1 MTLAARFTLRRG
13 TFESTID
20 LTVGDDEV
28 VAVLGPN
35 GAGKSTLIRVV
46 AGLEAIDDGMVSI
59 DGRVLDD
66 PEKSVFVDAADR
78 GVGVVFQS
86 HLLFDHLSV
95 EDNVAFGLRARG
107 VRRRES
113 RAQIREVLRRFD
125 LLDLA
130 PRAPRTLSGGQSQRV
145 ALARALVTSPSVLLL
160 DEPTAA
166 LDVSTRREVRRE
178 LRRHLTEYG
187 GSTIL
192 VTHDPLDAYTL
203 ADRIVVLENG
213 MITQMGKV
221 DEITSRPRTR
231 YVAELVGN
239 NLVIGVATGT
249 TITSETGVQLGVA
262 ESWNGPVLA
271 TIRPQAVTISRTPDA
286 LTSSR
291 NSWPMRITGIES
303 SGERARVHLAGPLD
317 LVGEITDRAVEAL
330 GLRIGDEVTASVK
343 ATEIE
348 VYER

>member
-1 MTLAARFTLRRG
+1 MTLATRFTLRRG
-13 TFESTID
+13 AFESTID
-20 LTVGDDEV
+20 LEVGDDEV
-28 VAVLGPN
+28 VAILGPN
-35 GAGKSTLIRVV
+35 GAGKSTLIRVI
-46 AGLEAIDDGMVSI
+46 AGLEAVDTGVVRIDDH
-59 DGRVLDD
+59 VLDD
-66 PEKSVFVDAADR
+66 PASSVFVDAAER
-78 GVGVVFQS
+78 GVGVVFQD

-107 VRRRES
+107 VGRRES
-113 RAQIREVLRRFD
+113 RERIGDVLRRFD

-130 PRAPRTLSGGQSQRV
+130 TRAPRTLSGGQSQRV
-145 ALARALVTSPSVLLL
+145 ALARALVTSPQVLLL
-160 DEPTAA
+160 DEPLAA

-178 LRRHLTEYG
+178 LRHHLAEYG

-213 MITQMGKV
+213 TITQMGRI
-221 DEITSRPRTR
+221 DEITTRPRTR

-239 NLVIGVATGT
+239 NLVIGSARGT
-249 TITSETGVQLGVA
+249 TITSDAGVELSVA
-262 ESWNGPVLA
+262 DSWNGPV
-271 TIRPQAVTISRTPDA
+271 SRTPDA

-291 NSWPMRITGIES
+291 NSWPMRITGFES
-303 SGERARVHLAGPLD
+303 SGERVRVHLAGPLD
-317 LVGEITDRAVEAL
+317 LVAEITARAVEAL
-330 GLRIGDEVTASVK
+330 GLQIGDTVSASVK

>member
-1 MTLAARFTLRRG
+1 MTLATRFTLRRG

-20 LTVGDDEV
+20 LEVGDDEV
-28 VAVLGPN
+28 VAILGPN
-35 GAGKSTLIRVV
+35 GAGKSTLIRVI
-46 AGLEAIDDGMVSI
+46 AGLEAIDSGVVRI
-59 DGRVLDD
+59 DDHVLDD
-66 PEKSVFVDAADR
+66 PASSVFVDAAER
-78 GVGVVFQS
+78 GVGVVFQD

-107 VRRRES
+107 VGRRES
-113 RAQIREVLRRFD
+113 RERIRDVLRRFD

-130 PRAPRTLSGGQSQRV
+130 DRAPRTLSGGQSQRV
-145 ALARALVTSPSVLLL
+145 ALARALVTSPPVLLL
-160 DEPTAA
+160 DEPLAA
-166 LDVSTRREVRRE
+166 LDVSTRRDVRRE
-178 LRRHLTEYG
+178 LRHHLAEYG

-203 ADRIVVLENG
+203 ADRIVVLEHG
-213 MITQMGKV
+213 TITQTGTI
-221 DEITSRPRTR
+221 DEITTRPRTR

-239 NLVIGVATGT
+239 NLVIGSARGT
-249 TITSETGVQLGVA
+249 TITSDAGVELSVA

-271 TIRPQAVTISRTPDA
+271 TIRPQAVTVSRTPDA

-291 NSWPMRITGIES
+291 NSWPMRITGFES
-303 SGERARVHLAGPLD
+303 SGERVRVHLAGPLD
-317 LVGEITDRAVEAL
+317 LVAEITTRAVEAL
-330 GLRIGDEVTASVK
+330 GLQIGDAVSASVK

>member
-1 MTLAARFTLRRG
+1 MTLATQFTLRRG

-20 LTVGDDEV
+20 LEVGDDEV
-28 VAVLGPN
+28 VAILGPN
-35 GAGKSTLIRVV
+35 GAGKSTLIRVI
-46 AGLEAIDDGMVSI
+46 AGLEAIDSGVVRI
-59 DGRVLDD
+59 DDHVLDD
-66 PEKSVFVDAADR
+66 PASSVFVDAAER
-78 GVGVVFQS
+78 GVGVVFQD

-107 VRRRES
+107 VGRRES
-113 RAQIREVLRRFD
+113 RERISDVLRRFD

-130 PRAPRTLSGGQSQRV
+130 DRAPRTLSGGQSQRV
-145 ALARALVTSPSVLLL
+145 ALARALVTSPPVLLL
-160 DEPTAA
+160 DEPLAA

-178 LRRHLTEYG
+178 LRHHLAEYG

-213 MITQMGKV
+213 TITQMGTI
-221 DEITSRPRTR
+221 DEITTRPRTR

-239 NLVIGVATGT
+239 NLVIGSARGT
-249 TITSETGVQLGVA
+249 TITSDTGVELSVA
-262 ESWNGPVLA
+262 ESWNGPMLA
-271 TIRPQAVTISRTPDA
+271 TIRPQAVTVSRTPDA

-291 NSWPMRITGIES
+291 NSWPMRITGFES
-303 SGERARVHLAGPLD
+303 SGERIRVHLTGPLD
-317 LVGEITDRAVEAL
+317 LVAEITARAVEAL
-330 GLRIGDEVTASVK
+330 GLQIGDAVSASVK

>member
-1 MTLAARFTLRRG
+1 MTLATRFTLRRG
-13 TFESTID
+13 AFESTID
-20 LTVGDDEV
+20 LEVGDDEV
-28 VAVLGPN
+28 VAILGPN
-35 GAGKSTLIRVV
+35 GAGKSTLIRVI
-46 AGLEAIDDGMVSI
+46 AGLEAVDTGVVRIDDH
-59 DGRVLDD
+59 VLDD
-66 PEKSVFVDAADR
+66 PASSVFVDAAER
-78 GVGVVFQS
+78 GVGVVFQD

-107 VRRRES
+107 VGRRES
-113 RAQIREVLRRFD
+113 RERIGDVLRRFD

-130 PRAPRTLSGGQSQRV
+130 TRAPRTLSGGQSQRV
-145 ALARALVTSPSVLLL
+145 ALARALVTSPQVLLL
-160 DEPTAA
+160 DEPLAA

-178 LRRHLTEYG
+178 LRHHLAEYG

-213 MITQMGKV
+213 TITQMGRI
-221 DEITSRPRTR
+221 DEITTRPRTR

-239 NLVIGVATGT
+239 NLVIGSARGT
-249 TITSETGVQLGVA
+249 TITSDAGVELSVA
-262 ESWNGPVLA
+262 DSWNGPVLA
-271 TIRPQAVTISRTPDA
+271 TIRPQAVTVSRTPDA

-291 NSWPMRITGIES
+291 NSWPMRITGFES
-303 SGERARVHLAGPLD
+303 SGERVRVHLAGPLD
-317 LVGEITDRAVEAL
+317 LVAEITARAVEAL
-330 GLRIGDEVTASVK
+330 GLQIGDTVSASVK